1 MNFKTWQIRE
11 GRRLYNGGAHL
22 LSNTELVAHIIRD
35 RRVAE
40 NLMEQFKCLSK
51 IADASIDELK
61 QIDGVGDAIAETLI
75 SGFEFGR
82 RILSEQNET
91 DCIVNPGDVYRLL
104 GADMKMLQ
112 QEQLRVILLNTK
124 KYVLKIETVFIG
136 TLDASTV
143 HPREIFKTAIR
154 ASAASIIIVHNHPT
168 GNPKPSVDDT
178 ILTRQLKRAG
188 ELMRIPVD
196 DHIIIGRDGYY
207 SYTEAKLVWE

>member
-22 LSNTELVAHIIRD
+22 LSNTELVAHIIRN

-40 NLMEQFKCLSK
+40 NLMEQFKSLSK

-61 QIDGVGDAIAETLI
+61 QVDGVGDAIAETLI

-91 DCIVNPGDVYRLL
+91 DRIVSPGDVYQLL

-124 KYVLKIETVFIG
+124 KYVLKVETVFIG
-136 TLDASTV
+136 TLDASAV
-143 HPREIFKTAIR
+143 HPREIFKAAIR
-154 ASAASIIIVHNHPT
+154 ASAASIIIVHNHPAGDPT
-168 GNPKPSVDDT
+168 PSIQDT